1 MRIRILMAI
10 GLFAFLS
17 SCIKSQDK
25 WYGDYYS
32 YSFGAYINGVEFHD
46 ILPSFG
52 FSHEGYDYYFYRNA
66 RDKMIDVFWG
76 GWSIDLYSNPKKDG
90 PSYGLH
96 FELVFNSDLTDG
108 TCIYYQGLTENISIR
123 DVFYNPD
130 SLYHGIPLVSGYLGL
145 FPPYEDHHVFWITSG
160 SISFGSLDYFKING
174 TVTFEFEAENDLGEV
189 LVVKEGY
196 CNSDVSTNATVMF

>member
-32 YSFGAYINGVEFHD
+32 YSFGAYINGVEYHEVV
-46 ILPSFG
+46 PSFSLSQTG
-52 FSHEGYDYYFYRNA
+52 NECCFDRIVQN
-66 RDKMIDVFWG
+66 KMIDVSWQ
-76 GWSIDLYSNPKKDG
+76 GWNIDLSSNPKGKG
-90 PSYGLH
+90 PCYMMA
-96 FELVFNSDLTDG
+96 FELVFSSDLVDG
-108 TCIYYQGLTENISIR
+108 ADISFQGLTESVGIY
-123 DVFYNPD
+123 DVFQKPD

-145 FPPYEDHHVFWITSG
+145 LPPYEDHHVFWITSG
-160 SISFGSLDYFKING
+160 SISFGSLDFFKING

-196 CNSDVSTNATVMF
+196 CNSK